1 MNATTF
7 EGDTQKLTGNVKE
20 GVGAALGDDS
30 LRSEGVADQVV
41 GSAKQAAG
49 VARDAIANPGPVVEK
64 AKSFAKERPYAAAAL
79 VGVVGLAILN
89 TLRGKR

>member
-1 MNATTF
+1 MNATAF

-20 GVGAALGDDS
+20 VAGAALGNDS
-30 LRSEGVADQVV
+30 LRGEGVADQVV
-41 GSAKQAAG
+41 GTAKQAAG
-49 VARDAIANPGPVVEK
+49 AAREAIANPGPVVEK

-79 VGVVGLAILN
+79 IGVVGLAILN